1 MQGVVNGIWGF
12 LSIYLLDIG
21 GTGLEV
27 GILATV
33 PGIAA
38 TFMQLSWG
46 RISDK
51 LSHSWRMASTGF
63 LFTAIF
69 SIPVIFS
76 NQPWQVI
83 IATGVQ
89 ALFSSISGIAV
100 VVKLADS
107 LRPSKRGKFM
117 GVYNPMGF
125 AGNIVGSS
133 YAGFII
139 PLAGYKFTF
148 LTYTLINIIIAS
160 LVRYGLSKKDEKM
173 FRLSSLMKDSLL
185 ELNNGIKQ
193 LPAILKRG
201 GTYTRWCFGVSI
213 RGFGISMFSPVLI
226 VFLVQGLNLSKPQIG
241 ALNSLAFGL
250 RLVLSPLLGFVVDRK
265 GPKWF
270 MMAGILLA
278 ALHPITF
285 IVVQDVSQLVPIYI
299 LAGLYWVFI
308 SSSLFIWQMNLIPE
322 ERGVYTGFLNFING
336 LSWAVGPLLGG
347 FLSEAFG
354 LQVSAFISSG
364 IVLAS
369 FSTLFKVPDSLDEQN
384 ILMLSQPIRP
394 REIIMSVDKAK

>member
-1 MQGVVNGIWGF
+1 
-12 LSIYLLDIG
+12 
-21 GTGLEV
+21 
-27 GILATV
+27 
-33 PGIAA
+33 
-38 TFMQLSWG
+38 
-46 RISDK
+46 
-51 LSHSWRMASTGF
+51 
-63 LFTAIF
+63 
-69 SIPVIFS
+69 
-76 NQPWQVI
+76 
-83 IATGVQ
+83 
-89 ALFSSISGIAV
+89 
-100 VVKLADS
+100 
-107 LRPSKRGKFM
+107 
-117 GVYNPMGF
+117 
-125 AGNIVGSS
+125 
-133 YAGFII
+133 
-139 PLAGYKFTF
+139 
-148 LTYTLINIIIAS
+148 
-160 LVRYGLSKKDEKM
+160 
-173 FRLSSLMKDSLL
+173 
-185 ELNNGIKQ
+185 
-193 LPAILKRG
+193 
-201 GTYTRWCFGVSI
+201 
-213 RGFGISMFSPVLI
+213 
-226 VFLVQGLNLSKPQIG
+226 
-241 ALNSLAFGL
+241 
-250 RLVLSPLLGFVVDRK
+250 
-265 GPKWF
+265 